1 MVTKR
6 QRASETFSGNRL
18 PAFPDKHPS
27 RLDCGYD
34 IRRLLIV
41 DDDQGVLN
49 LVAKM
54 VSRLGGYQVTTTAN
68 AADALLC
75 LADTRYHMVLS
86 DYAMPHMDG
95 YQLADQIREKYFGT
109 RIIIMT
115 GHRDPDLIAML
126 EHSGIVDGLL
136 FKPFTLN
143 TLKEKLQL
151 ADDSYFHRQTSS
163 P

>member
-6 QRASETFSGNRL
+6 QHEPESLSGYPL

-41 DDDQGVLN
+41 DDDQGILN

-54 VSRLGGYQVTTTAN
+54 ASRLGYQATTTAN

-75 LADTRYHMVLS
+75 LADTPYHMVLS

>member
-6 QRASETFSGNRL
+6 QHESESLSGDPL
-18 PAFPDKHPS
+18 PAFPERYPS
-27 RLDCGYD
+27 RLGRGSGAPC
-34 IRRLLIV
+34 LLIV
-41 DDDQGVLN
+41 DDDQGILN

-54 VSRLGGYQVTTTAN
+54 VSRLGYHATTTAD
-68 AADALLC
+68 AADALLH
-75 LADTRYHMVLS
+75 LAETRYDMVIS

-95 YQLADQIREKYFGT
+95 YQLANEIREKHVGT
-109 RIIIMT
+109 KIIIMT
-115 GHRDPDLIAML
+115 GHRDPDLIDML
-126 EHSGIVDGLL
+126 KHSSMVDGLL

-151 ADDSYFHRQTSS
+151 ADDAYFRRQAAV